1 MGYCPHCNKLYRT
14 REGLKEHILVVHE
27 KSTPFH
33 CDECPRK
40 FGIQFKLQSH
50 KLIVHSKKNCEIC
63 GQQAY
68 NAFKLT
74 RHKAAAHRIVTKDVY
89 LCDTCQ
95 LFFKHPRNLAKHKET
110 KHPQWKLI
118 FQKSTKI
125 KRKASC
131 SQYPNNQFWIL
142 KTPLTHVLL
151 RICHH

>member
-68 NAFKLT
+68 NAFELT
-74 RHKAAAHRIVTKDVY
+74 RHKAAAHGIVPKDVY
-89 LCDTCQ
+89 LCDTCP

-110 KHPQWKLI
+110 KHPQ
-118 FQKSTKI
+118 
-125 KRKASC
+125 
-131 SQYPNNQFWIL
+131 
-142 KTPLTHVLL
+142 
-151 RICHH
+151 